1 LCKLIIFYLQPNTGG
16 GEVIIFAGS
25 FIRLWI
31 NLLRMLTEQEK
42 RFLEYW
48 EANRLREKKINKQL
62 LLGLPI
68 GLLFAIP
75 VLILLFSGK
84 FWYQRASM
92 EANSQSS
99 PVILMIA
106 VICIA
111 VFVAVFYKRHQW
123 DMREQH
129 YLELKAREQEE
140 AIDKE

>member
-1 LCKLIIFYLQPNTGG
+1 
-16 GEVIIFAGS
+16 
-25 FIRLWI
+25 
-31 NLLRMLTEQEK
+31 MLTESEK
-42 RFLEYW
+42 RFLDYW
-48 EANRLREKKINKQL
+48 EANRLREKKVNKQL

-99 PVILMIA
+99 PIILMIA

-111 VFVAVFYKRHQW
+111 VFVAIFYKRHQW
-123 DMREQH
+123 DQKEQH
-129 YLELKAREQEE
+129 YLELKAKEQGE
-140 AIDKE
+140 KEKSQ

>member
-1 LCKLIIFYLQPNTGG
+1 
-16 GEVIIFAGS
+16 
-25 FIRLWI
+25 
-31 NLLRMLTEQEK
+31 MLTESEK
-42 RFLEYW
+42 RFLAYW

-92 EANSQSS
+92 QANSQTS
-99 PVILMIA
+99 PVILIIA
-106 VICIA
+106 IIAIA

-123 DMREQH
+123 DQREQH
-129 YLELKAREQEE
+129 YLELKARE
-140 AIDKE
+140 KED

>member
-1 LCKLIIFYLQPNTGG
+1 
-16 GEVIIFAGS
+16 
-25 FIRLWI
+25 
-31 NLLRMLTEQEK
+31 MLTESER

-48 EANRLREKKINKQL
+48 EAHRLREKKINKQL

-92 EANSQSS
+92 VANSQSS

-111 VFVAVFYKRHQW
+111 VFVGVFYKRHQW
-123 DMREQH
+123 EMREQQ
-129 YLELKAREQEE
+129 YLELKAKKQEE
-140 AIDKE
+140 ESMDNGH

>member
-1 LCKLIIFYLQPNTGG
+1 
-16 GEVIIFAGS
+16 
-25 FIRLWI
+25 
-31 NLLRMLTEQEK
+31 MLTESEK

-92 EANSQSS
+92 EANSQTS
-99 PVILMIA
+99 PVILVIA
-106 VICIA
+106 IICIA
-111 VFVAVFYKRHQW
+111 VFVALFYKRHQW
-123 DMREQH
+123 DQREQH
-129 YLELKAREQEE
+129 YQELKAREQ
-140 AIDKE
+140 KEVQE

>member
-1 LCKLIIFYLQPNTGG
+1 MW
-16 GEVIIFAGS
+16 GEVIIFAGR

-31 NLLRMLTEQEK
+31 NLLCMLNEQE
-42 RFLEYW
+42 RQFLVYW
-48 EANRLREKKINKQL
+48 EANRLREKKLNKQL
-62 LLGLPI
+62 LMGLPI
-68 GLLFAIP
+68 GLLFAVP

-84 FWYQRASM
+84 FWYTRANM

-123 DMREQH
+123 EQREQH
-129 YLELKAREQEE
+129 YLELKAREKAEGSGQ
-140 AIDKE
+140 

>member
-1 LCKLIIFYLQPNTGG
+1 MG